1 MRRRIRSALAQ
12 LMRRTLGFPA
22 VALAAAA
29 LGSLLLPAAAQTPA
43 PGRTPYRIDVTKI
56 QPRSLLPTKPL
67 HDDFIVAINKKGQV
81 ARVLS
86 GHRSGNTAFD
96 EHTYGNALQ
105 MFIRTTDGRVV
116 LGKYRVNYDYD
127 PHTERIR
134 RTIALVSTGGVDPN
148 AVGAVAD
155 MLKHAHKAP
164 AAVIPAPTSG
174 PSFNTNDMPSLNEV
188 FGPSPKPH

>member
-1 MRRRIRSALAQ
+1 MY
-12 LMRRTLGFPA
+12 RTLGLPA
-22 VALAAAA
+22 IVLAAAA
-29 LGSLLLPAAAQTPA
+29 LTATPAAAQTPA

-81 ARVLS
+81 TRVLS
-86 GHRSGNTAFD
+86 GHRSGNTPFD

-105 MFIRTTDGRVV
+105 MFIRTTDGHVV

-127 PHTERIR
+127 PHSERIR

-148 AVGAVAD
+148 AIGAVAD
-155 MLKHAHKAP
+155 MLKHAHKDPAP
-164 AAVIPAPTSG
+164 ILPAPTSG
-174 PSFNTNDMPSLNEV
+174 PSFNNNDLPTLNEV
-188 FGPSPKPH
+188 FGSSPKPH